1 MRGIGAFQWTKSDFI
16 DDDNKSTN
24 YDAACSQAEIITTL
38 MGDSLVNDER
48 EACILNVLTAPT
60 KFHFRRNS
68 KCDVKHANRELVSK
82 ESSAEVKKGKKQLVQ
97 IFVRRDDDAHEFPLL
112 KTSVG
117 VIEAKQ
123 FSLIMAHESFET
135 ICLEEPD
142 RGMHPQMIE
151 RMKEVLYQESKNK
164 TVIVVTH
171 NPYFLDARSI
181 ENTFIFFKEKFCAS
195 VRNIGGLLESNPV
208 RKFIEIEDLK
218 RILFSSHVLFVEGK
232 SDKIV
237 LQTLIRHVFT
247 TSDDKPEFFSYE
259 IIPMGGKTIKEKI
272 ANFCECINIK
282 YGFILDRDAY
292 MKTENGKV
300 EIVDYPGYQL
310 QNNLHLNFNREFH
323 KLSRELE
330 KEKKTFIW
338 KDGSLEDFL
347 LSYTR
352 KRGDLTRLL
361 EVQNALTITYHQLKE
376 DIKCSLNNGLSVEQ
390 SKKLAQIIKRFYGI
404 SRLEKFLKSLA

>member
-1 MRGIGAFQWTKSDFI
+1 MLNMTIENWCRKSPLL
-16 DDDNKSTN
+16 K
-24 YDAACSQAEIITTL
+24 L
-38 MGDSLVNDER
+38 
-48 EACILNVLTAPT
+48 
-60 KFHFRRNS
+60 
-68 KCDVKHANRELVSK
+68 
-82 ESSAEVKKGKKQLVQ
+82 KKKKKQLVQ

-123 FSLIMAHESFET
+123 FSLIMAHGSFET

-181 ENTFIFFKEKFCAS
+181 ENTFIFFKENFFACVK
-195 VRNIGGLLESNPV
+195 NIGGLLESNPV

-218 RILFSSHVLFVEGK
+218 RLLFSSHALFVEGK

-247 TSDDKPEFFSYE
+247 TFDNKPEFLSYE

-272 ANFCECINIK
+272 ANFCKSINIK
-282 YGFILDRDAY
+282 YGLILDRDAY
-292 MKTENGKV
+292 MKTKNGNV
-300 EIVDYPGYQL
+300 EIVSYPNYYQRNYRL
-310 QNNLHLNFNREFH
+310 RHFLDQEF
-323 KLSRELE
+323 SRLC
-330 KEKKTFIW
+330 KRLKSEKKTFIW

-347 LSYTR
+347 LSYHR
-352 KRGDLTRLL
+352 KRSKITQILKVHNGTR
-361 EVQNALTITYHQLKE
+361 ITGQLKD
-376 DIKCSLNNGLSVEQ
+376 DINSSLNDGLSVEQ
-390 SKKLAQIIKRFYGI
+390 SEKLAEIIKDFYGI
-404 SRLEKFLKSLA
+404 ERLRTFLKSLA

>member
-1 MRGIGAFQWTKSDFI
+1 M
-16 DDDNKSTN
+16 
-24 YDAACSQAEIITTL
+24 
-38 MGDSLVNDER
+38 
-48 EACILNVLTAPT
+48 
-60 KFHFRRNS
+60 
-68 KCDVKHANRELVSK
+68 
-82 ESSAEVKKGKKQLVQ
+82 
-97 IFVRRDDDAHEFPLL
+97 
-112 KTSVG
+112 
-117 VIEAKQ
+117 
-123 FSLIMAHESFET
+123 
-135 ICLEEPD
+135 
-142 RGMHPQMIE
+142 
-151 RMKEVLYQESKNK
+151 
-164 TVIVVTH
+164 
-171 NPYFLDARSI
+171 
-181 ENTFIFFKEKFCAS
+181 
-195 VRNIGGLLESNPV
+195 ESNPV

-292 MKTENGKV
+292 IKTENGKV